1 MSLFCW
7 FDLFLEARA
16 KIHKKISLFFLEDLK
31 TPKGHFEIN
40 WPLVWVAVIIR
51 WRRKSLSSRSRE
63 SAPPSLWDDRDAPW
77 AKPPEWGGP
86 LLESPRL
93 WSPRFLLSL
102 GRCRDPPPWFLLLS
116 LSLKSK
122 PARCLCESLWPECL
136 FLFVVHST
144 SFESQIFHKFIWKF
158 RWKIYFLNFCNAA
171 C

>member
-1 MSLFCW
+1 MSRL
-7 FDLFLEARA
+7 DSA
-16 KIHKKISLFFLEDLK
+16 
-31 TPKGHFEIN
+31 
-40 WPLVWVAVIIR
+40 LVCVAVIIR

-63 SAPPSLWDDRDAPW
+63 SVPPSLWDDRDAPW
-77 AKPPEWGGP
+77 GKLPEWGGP

-136 FLFVVHST
+136 FLLVDST
-144 SFESQIFHKFIWKF
+144 SFKSLIFHKFLWRF
-158 RWKIYFLNFCNAA
+158 RKRFFFYFCNTAFWQNFTSQFED
-171 C
+171 